1 MELADTGLMGMY
13 VADANALAEMA
24 DILGRKQDTEGL
36 RGSAQKYSEKLATLW
51 NPAAGIFLDKDLHTG
66 KFDQRLVP
74 TSFYPMLSKT
84 ATPDQVDEMLNK
96 HFFNPDEFG
105 GDRILPSIAR
115 NDPAFKDQGYWRGR
129 IWGPMNYLVY
139 LGLRNYSTPTATP
152 ARQELARKSLDLFLV
167 EWKSKGHVHE
177 NYSATMDDSDTVEN
191 SDAFYHWGALMGVME
206 YNELSGH

>member
-1 MELADTGLMGMY
+1 
-13 VADANALAEMA
+13 
-24 DILGRKQDTEGL
+24 
-36 RGSAQKYSEKLATLW
+36 
-51 NPAAGIFLDKDLHTG
+51 
-66 KFDQRLVP
+66 
-74 TSFYPMLSKT
+74 MLSKT

-115 NDPAFKDQGYWRGR
+115 NDPAFKDQDYWRGR